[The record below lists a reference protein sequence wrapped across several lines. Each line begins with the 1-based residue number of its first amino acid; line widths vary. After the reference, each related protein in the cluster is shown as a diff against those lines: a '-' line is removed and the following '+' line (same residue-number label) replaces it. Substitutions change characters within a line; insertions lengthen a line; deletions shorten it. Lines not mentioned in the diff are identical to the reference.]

1 MGKRFLSSKKKES
14 GYSKKRELLM
24 EQINQIVYKDDV
36 ATFVEVKEGMDEELV
51 SLINEMLRKVQSKSN
66 SHVMRLNDMV
76 DNATSNTIIS
86 DMLDRVS
93 KQSTSIDVMRASSQE
108 LGTSIASI
116 SDGLAEIKQFVD
128 NAVSTSNHSVQN
140 MTKSI
145 EVVNQSSQD
154 MKRIDEMIQEF
165 RQKTEKINEIVNLV
179 KEVAEQSN
187 LLALN
192 ASIEAAR
199 AGAAGSGF
207 AVVAG
212 EVKHLSETTAVST
225 GDIARYVQELQDSMD
240 ILAETIGNTSD
251 KLDEGNQIVETS
263 VSDMQ
268 TINGQMVTI
277 NSEINN
283 IYTYVQNQNSAT
295 DSFVHSI
302 DDMTDSYHILYE
314 NCDKAGNF
322 LFDTVRAADKVRGA
336 IARLAVNLDISEW
349 LRIFEV
355 DHIVFTWRLNSAIR
369 GGEKLKREP
378 IASCTTCK
386 LGKWIVGMEDERIL
400 KNPAFISLKQNHKEL
415 HERALKCFEEIELG
429 NKDKAQLYYEE
440 ANHVLQKMIEQMH
453 QLAKTIK

>member
-1 MGKRFLSSKKKES
+1 
-14 GYSKKRELLM
+14 
-24 EQINQIVYKDDV
+24 
-36 ATFVEVKEGMDEELV
+36 MDEELV
-51 SLINEMLRKVQSKSN
+51 SLINEMLLKVQSTSN
-66 SHVMRLNDMV
+66 SHVLRLNDMV
-76 DNATSNTIIS
+76 ENATSDTIIS

-93 KQSTSIDVMRASSQE
+93 KQSTSIDVMREASQE
-108 LGTSIASI
+108 LGSSIASI

-128 NAVSTSNHSVQN
+128 NAVVTSSHSVQN

-145 EVVNQSSQD
+145 DVVNQSSQD
-154 MKRIDEMIQEF
+154 MKKIDIMIQEF
-165 RQKTEKINEIVNLV
+165 RQKTEKINEIVTLV

-212 EVKHLSETTAVST
+212 EVKHLSETTSVST
-225 GDIARYVQELQDSMD
+225 GEITRYVQELQNSMD
-240 ILAETIGNTSD
+240 MLAERINNTSN
-251 KLDEGNQIVETS
+251 KLDEGNHIVENS
-263 VSDMQ
+263 VLDMQ
-268 TINGQMVTI
+268 TINNQMVTI

-295 DSFVHSI
+295 NSFVQSI

-314 NCDKAGNF
+314 NCNNAGNF

-336 IARLAVNLDISEW
+336 IARLAVNLEVSEW

-369 GGEKLKREP
+369 GGEKLKRES
-378 IASCTTCK
+378 IAGSTNCK
-386 LGKWIVGMEDERIL
+386 LGKWIVGIKDEQIL
-400 KNPAFISLKQNHKEL
+400 ENPAFISLREIHKEL
-415 HERALKCFEEIELG
+415 HEKALKCFEEIELG
-429 NKDKAQLYYEE
+429 NKETAQQYYEE
-440 ANHVLQKMIEQMH
+440 ANQVLQRMLGQIH

>member
-1 MGKRFLSSKKKES
+1 MGKRFLILKKKEN

-36 ATFVEVKEGMDEELV
+36 ATFLEVKEGMDEELV

-283 IYTYVQNQNSAT
+283 T
-295 DSFVHSI
+295 
-302 DDMTDSYHILYE
+302 
-314 NCDKAGNF
+314 
-322 LFDTVRAADKVRGA
+322 
-336 IARLAVNLDISEW
+336 
-349 LRIFEV
+349 
-355 DHIVFTWRLNSAIR
+355 
-369 GGEKLKREP
+369 
-378 IASCTTCK
+378 
-386 LGKWIVGMEDERIL
+386 
-400 KNPAFISLKQNHKEL
+400 
-415 HERALKCFEEIELG
+415 
-429 NKDKAQLYYEE
+429 
-440 ANHVLQKMIEQMH
+440 
-453 QLAKTIK
+453 